1 MFGKGIINGRVSQ
14 VIYKGVMNDIRCI
27 WKNREILIQSISA
40 LKVGDKIGLKWDPH
54 AVHVMSDKVK
64 ANPNEFKI

>member
-1 MFGKGIINGRVSQ
+1 
-14 VIYKGVMNDIRCI
+14 MNDIRCI

-40 LKVGDKIGLKWDPH
+40 LKVGDKIGLKWEPN